1 MARKIETVMSSLHIL
16 YRCYLNNIFHWND
29 RIFKTG
35 NYVAEDRASLGDR
48 KDRELIYLWI
58 TKYNEEIES

>member
-48 KDRELIYLWI
+48 KDREFI
-58 TKYNEEIES
+58 SG